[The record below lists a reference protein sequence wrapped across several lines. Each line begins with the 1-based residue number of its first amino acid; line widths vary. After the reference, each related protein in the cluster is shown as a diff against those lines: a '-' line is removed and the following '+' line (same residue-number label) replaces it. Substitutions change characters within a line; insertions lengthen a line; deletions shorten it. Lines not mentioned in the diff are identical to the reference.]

1 MGVVF
6 DSCFGTR
13 SAGVLMSPLARE
25 TLQQGNPA
33 HHCPNSL
40 QYRVQSSN

>member
-13 SAGVLMSPLARE
+13 SAGVLMSPFFLSRTSKLDGGE
-25 TLQQGNPA
+25 PGVLLQ
-33 HHCPNSL
+33 
-40 QYRVQSSN
+40 